1 MNKKLKFKGSM
12 KQFMRWPLYLTILL
26 IWLDILI
33 FMVSVKAGILAT
45 LGIVVYIVAAL
56 LLTRFHRPLI
66 LNDLIAFANQYESLE
81 KRLLDDLALPY
92 AIMDTNGRMIWSNK
106 VFAELTGKE
115 QLYNK
120 HITTIFPEITP
131 DKLPVPEK
139 QEITEMS
146 TNFGDRIYRVSMQ
159 LVTMKD
165 VVNEARILE
174 NVDADINLVA
184 MFFYDETELQEY
196 IQKNEDDKLVVAL
209 AYLDNYEEALEGV
222 EEVRRSLLI
231 ALIDRKITKY
241 FSNFDGLVRK
251 LERDKYFLIMRQSS
265 LEALKEQRFHIL
277 DEVKTVNIGNE
288 MAVTLSIGIGL
299 NGANYLQNYE
309 YCRIAIEMALGRGGD
324 QVVIKNGDSIAYF
337 GGKSQQV
344 EKNTRVK
351 ARVKAQALKEFMST
365 KDRVV
370 VMGHKI
376 TDVDALGAAIGIYR
390 AGKTLGKPVHIVVND
405 PTTSIRPLM
414 AGYINNPDYEPSMFV
429 DCAQAKDLVDNNTVV
444 VVVDTNK
451 PSYTECQDLLYLT
464 RTIVVLDH
472 HRRGSEVIQN
482 AVLSYVEPYAS
493 STCEMVAE
501 ILQYFD
507 EDLRLRSLEADCLY
521 AGMVID
527 TNNFTTRSGVRTFEA
542 AAYLRRNGADITR
555 VRKMLRDNIDAY
567 KARAEVV
574 RTAQIYRNC
583 FAIGRC
589 PSEGLESP
597 TVVGAQA
604 ANELLNIAG
613 VKASFVLTPYNN
625 EVYVSAR
632 AIDEVNVQVM
642 MERMGGGGHLNIA
655 GAQVKATENDQR
667 YYRSVIPG
675 RRIQRMKVILLEDVK
690 ALGKRGEIVNVS
702 DGYARNM
709 ILPKKLGLEATP
721 KNLNDLKLQKA
732 NEEKVAQENLE
743 AARAFAKNLEDKEVI
758 LTLKVGEG
766 GRTFGSVSTKEISEA
781 AKKQLNLDIEKKK
794 LVLPN
799 PIRNLGVTNVPVKL
813 HPKVTGS
820 LKVWVKEE
828 A

>member
-1 MNKKLKFKGSM
+1 MNNKVKFKGPM
-12 KQFMRWPLYLTILL
+12 KHFMRWPLYLSVLVVLL
-26 IWLDILI
+26 DLLVFI
-33 FMVSVKAGILAT
+33 VSVKAGILVSVGT
-45 LGIVVYIVAAL
+45 VIYIFIAVQL
-56 LLTRFHRPLI
+56 FRYHKPLI
-66 LNDLIAFANQYESLE
+66 INDMIAFANQYDVVE
-81 KRLLDDLALPY
+81 KRMLEELALPY
-92 AIMDTNGRMIWSNK
+92 AIMDMEGRMIWSNR
-106 VFAELTGKE
+106 VFSEITGRDQFYKK
-115 QLYNK
+115 N
-120 HITTIFPEITP
+120 ISTVFPDITP
-131 DKLPVPEK
+131 DKLPVADEPE
-139 QEITEMS
+139 ISEMS
-146 TNFGDRIYRVSMQ
+146 IHFGDRIYRVSMQ
-159 LVTMKD
+159 RVTMGE
-165 VVNEARILE
+165 VVSHADILE
-174 NVDADINLVA
+174 NMSQNISLIA
-184 MFFYDETELQEY
+184 MYLYDETELKEY
-196 IQKNEDDKLVVAL
+196 IQKNEDNKLVVAL
-209 AYLDNYEEALEGV
+209 AYLDNYEEALESV
-222 EEVRRSLLI
+222 EDVRRSLLI

-241 FSNFDGLVRK
+241 FSNFDGLVKK
-251 LERDKYFLIMRQSS
+251 LEKDKYLLIMRQSS
-265 LEALKEQRFHIL
+265 LETLKEQRFHIL

-299 NGANYLQNYE
+299 NASTYIQNYE
-309 YCRIAIEMALGRGGD
+309 YARIAIEMALGRGGD
-324 QVVIKNGDSIAYF
+324 QVVIKNGNNITYI
-337 GGKSQQV
+337 GGKAQQM
-344 EKNTRVK
+344 EKSTRVK

-376 TDVDALGAAIGIYR
+376 TDVDALGAGIGIYR
-390 AGKTLGKPVHIVVND
+390 AGKTLGKPVHIVIND

-414 AGYINNPDYEPSMFV
+414 SGFMENPDYEPSMFV
-429 DCAQAKDLVDNNTVV
+429 DSNQAKELVDNNTVV
-444 VVVDTNK
+444 IVVDTNK
-451 PSYTECQDLLYLT
+451 PSYTECQDLLYMT
-464 RTIVVLDH
+464 KTIVVLDH

-655 GAQVKATENDQR
+655 GAQVKATEDETEKMIKDIIDQL
-667 YYRSVIPG
+667 Y
-675 RRIQRMKVILLEDVK
+675 QE
-690 ALGKRGEIVNVS
+690 GE
-702 DGYARNM
+702 
-709 ILPKKLGLEATP
+709 
-721 KNLNDLKLQKA
+721 
-732 NEEKVAQENLE
+732 
-743 AARAFAKNLEDKEVI
+743 FKE
-758 LTLKVGEG
+758 
-766 GRTFGSVSTKEISEA
+766 
-781 AKKQLNLDIEKKK
+781 
-794 LVLPN
+794 
-799 PIRNLGVTNVPVKL
+799 
-813 HPKVTGS
+813 
-820 LKVWVKEE
+820 
-828 A
+828 